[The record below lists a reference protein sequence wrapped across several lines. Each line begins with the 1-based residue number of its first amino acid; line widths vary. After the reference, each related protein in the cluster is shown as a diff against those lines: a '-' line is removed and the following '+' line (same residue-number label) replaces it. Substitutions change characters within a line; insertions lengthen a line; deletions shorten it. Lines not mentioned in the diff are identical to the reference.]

1 MELLQDPQVKGKDT
15 CMNNNEY
22 CSVLNKAKTSPVHT
36 RAPLGGKRSVNLLDT
51 VPEERIRAHCASID
65 RALATQGDNQSTE
78 KTVCLFGA
86 APAALIYVIHRIAG
100 KKETRDLHIKVH
112 DMPLERVLAVWEAT
126 EVLGIRPAQP
136 HIEGHV
142 IGYISHYA
150 ITPEQMWVVAVA
162 SLHRRQSSKI
172 FRTLIHQVAWN
183 LVHQRYSED
192 GAQALQDKAR
202 EWPDLHFTID
212 KKVTEL
218 KEKKAIH
225 DAHTLEYDQATL
237 SPTDE

>member
-1 MELLQDPQVKGKDT
+1 MSLVKINLTVAGKPDQ
-15 CMNNNEY
+15 
-22 CSVLNKAKTSPVHT
+22 
-36 RAPLGGKRSVNLLDT
+36 LLDT
-51 VPEERIRAHCASID
+51 VPEERIRAHSASID
-65 RALATQGDNQSTE
+65 RALAAQGDNQSTE
-78 KTVCLFGA
+78 RTVCVFGA

-126 EVLGIRPAQP
+126 EVLDVRPAQP

-142 IGYISHYA
+142 IGYISHHA
-150 ITPEQMWVVAVA
+150 VTPEQMWVVAVA
-162 SLHRRQSSKI
+162 SLQRRQSSKI

-192 GAQALQDKAR
+192 GAQALQDKAK

-212 KKVTEL
+212 KKVLEL
-218 KEKKAIH
+218 KEKKAVH
-225 DAHTLEYDQATL
+225 DARTLDHKPATP

>member
-1 MELLQDPQVKGKDT
+1 MSVVKINLAVPGKADQ
-15 CMNNNEY
+15 
-22 CSVLNKAKTSPVHT
+22 
-36 RAPLGGKRSVNLLDT
+36 LLDA
-51 VPEERIRAHCASID
+51 VPEERIRAHSASIN
-65 RALATQGDNQSTE
+65 RALAPRDDDPSTE
-78 KTVCLFGA
+78 KTICLFGA

-112 DMPLERVLAVWEAT
+112 DMQLERVLAVWEAT
-126 EVLGIRPAQP
+126 EVLDVQPPQP

-142 IGYISHYA
+142 IGYISHHA

-162 SLHRRQSSKI
+162 SLRRRQSSKI

-192 GAQALQDKAR
+192 EAQAMQDKAK

-212 KKVTEL
+212 KKVVEL
-218 KEKKAIH
+218 REKKALH
-225 DAHTLEYDQATL
+225 DARYEYSSIACGSQADKMYSTLGHEPATP
-237 SPTDE
+237 SPGDE